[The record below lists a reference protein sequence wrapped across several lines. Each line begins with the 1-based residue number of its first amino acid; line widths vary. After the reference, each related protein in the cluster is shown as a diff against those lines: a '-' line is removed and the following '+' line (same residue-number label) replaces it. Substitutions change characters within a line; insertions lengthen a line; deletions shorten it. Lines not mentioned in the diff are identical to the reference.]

1 MTKSLIFPF
10 LVVFLPQLALAT
22 VNHGVM
28 VLAPLFTAAAK
39 LPPEAVGLIGGLGGL
54 GSVWCFASNSVIL
67 PSLGPM
73 RALIF
78 GCLLASIAVLAF
90 TFAQAWLI
98 YLAAPLV
105 GFGYAIT
112 APAGSQLLARHTPK
126 ERWGTLFSLRMAGVP
141 AGGAIAGIIGA
152 GIAATYDWRLA
163 LVVILLPSLLCA
175 GFLAVARHHLPDL
188 PPKSRFRP
196 LQIFNPAL
204 VISPFRVLTR
214 IPGLGLMT
222 MSSIGFAAVQ
232 GAVFTFLTT
241 YLTHEIGLSILLAGG
256 LYASMQLASFVG
268 RIGIGFLADWVGST
282 HLVLAILGFCSAL
295 AVVLLM
301 LMSQAMPVALLFL
314 MAMLVGV
321 SIATWNGLFLA
332 EVSRVGAD
340 HDVSEATAAS
350 TFFTFISYMLSPPL
364 FGLVVLY
371 AGYDAAFGLVGIVV
385 LIAAI
390 GLLLAGRRP
399 YFGK

>member
-1 MTKSLIFPF
+1 MTKALIFPF

-78 GCLLASIAVLAF
+78 GCLLASTAVLAF

-98 YLAAPLV
+98 CLAAPLV

-126 ERWGTLFSLRMAGVP
+126 ERWGTLFSLRMAAVP
-141 AGGAIAGIIGA
+141 AGGAIAGIIGS

-163 LVVILLPSLLCA
+163 LVAILLPSLLCA

-204 VISPFRVLTR
+204 VISPFRVLRR

-241 YLTHEIGLSILLAGG
+241 YLTHVIGLSILLAGG
-256 LYASMQLASFVG
+256 LYSSMQLASFAG

-332 EVSRVGAD
+332 EISRVGAD

-350 TFFTFISYMLSPPL
+350 TFFTFVSYMLSPPL
-364 FGLVVLY
+364 FGLVVLK
-371 AGYDAAFGLVGIVV
+371 AGYDVAFGLIGSVV

-390 GLLLAGRRP
+390 GLLVARRHSDLA
-399 YFGK
+399 K

>member
-78 GCLLASIAVLAF
+78 GCLLASTAVLAF

>member
-1 MTKSLIFPF
+1 MTTSLIFPF

-22 VNHGVM
+22 VKHGGM
-28 VLAPLFTAAAK
+28 VLAPLFTAAAE

-67 PSLGPM
+67 PSLGPV
-73 RALIF
+73 RAMIF
-78 GCLLASIAVLAF
+78 GCLLASTAALAF
-90 TFAQAWLI
+90 TFRQAWLI

-112 APAGSQLLARHTPK
+112 APAGSQLLALHTPK

-152 GIAATYDWRLA
+152 GIAVTYDWRLA
-163 LVVILLPSLLCA
+163 LVAILLPSLLCA

-196 LQIFNPAL
+196 LQIFDPTL

-214 IPGLGLMT
+214 VPRLGLIT

-241 YLTHEIGLSILLAGG
+241 YLTTVVGLSILLAGW
-256 LYASMQLASFVG
+256 LYASMQLASFAG
-268 RIGIGFLADWVGST
+268 RIGVGFLADWVGST
-282 HLVLAILGFCSAL
+282 HLVLAILGFCSAF

-301 LMSQAMPVALLFL
+301 LMNQAMPVVLLFL
-314 MAMLVGV
+314 TAMLVGV
-321 SIATWNGLFLA
+321 FIATWNGLFLA
-332 EVSRVGAD
+332 EVSRVAAD

-350 TFFTFISYMLSPPL
+350 TFFTFLSYMLSPPL
-364 FGLVVLY
+364 FGLVVLH
-371 AGYDAAFGLVGIVV
+371 AGYDAAFGLVAIVV

>member
-78 GCLLASIAVLAF
+78 GCLLASTAVLAF

-175 GFLAVARHHLPDL
+175 GFLAVARHHLPDP

>member
-78 GCLLASIAVLAF
+78 GCLLASTAVLAF

-188 PPKSRFRP
+188 PQKSRFRP

>member
-78 GCLLASIAVLAF
+78 GCLLASTAVLAF

-98 YLAAPLV
+98 CLAAPLV

-152 GIAATYDWRLA
+152 GIAASYDWRLA

-188 PPKSRFRP
+188 PPKSGFRP

-204 VISPFRVLTR
+204 VISPFRVLKR

>member
-78 GCLLASIAVLAF
+78 GCLLASTAVLAF

-98 YLAAPLV
+98 CLAAPLV

-204 VISPFRVLTR
+204 VISPFRVLRR

-282 HLVLAILGFCSAL
+282 HLVLAILGFCSAF

>member
-1 MTKSLIFPF
+1 
-10 LVVFLPQLALAT
+10 
-22 VNHGVM
+22 
-28 VLAPLFTAAAK
+28 
-39 LPPEAVGLIGGLGGL
+39 
-54 GSVWCFASNSVIL
+54 
-67 PSLGPM
+67 
-73 RALIF
+73 
-78 GCLLASIAVLAF
+78 
-90 TFAQAWLI
+90 
-98 YLAAPLV
+98 
-105 GFGYAIT
+105 
-112 APAGSQLLARHTPK
+112 
-126 ERWGTLFSLRMAGVP
+126 
-141 AGGAIAGIIGA
+141 
-152 GIAATYDWRLA
+152 
-163 LVVILLPSLLCA
+163 
-175 GFLAVARHHLPDL
+175 
-188 PPKSRFRP
+188 
-196 LQIFNPAL
+196 
-204 VISPFRVLTR
+204 
-214 IPGLGLMT
+214 MT

-364 FGLVVLY
+364 FGLVVLK
-371 AGYDAAFGLVGIVV
+371 AGYDVAFGLIGSVV

-390 GLLLAGRRP
+390 GLLLARRHSDLA
-399 YFGK
+399 K

>member
-1 MTKSLIFPF
+1 MTKALIFPF

-78 GCLLASIAVLAF
+78 GCLLASTAVLAF

-163 LVVILLPSLLCA
+163 LVAILLPSLLCA

-204 VISPFRVLTR
+204 VISPFRVLRR